1 MIRRLRAWRDR
12 FSTWWLLDGQFSWPV
27 RAVSPG
33 RRAAHRDVMAWCD
46 EPGYAAGQ
54 RAQLM
59 RRIWREE
66 TGVEDPLAGLS
77 EAELF
82 SRVFGNEEPTR
93 DRA

>member
-1 MIRRLRAWRDR
+1 MIRHVRAWRERDT
-12 FSTWWLLDGQFSWPV
+12 TWWLLDGQFSWPI

-46 EPGYAAGQ
+46 EPDFTDSQ

-59 RRIWREE
+59 RRIRREE
-66 TGVEDPLAGLS
+66 TGRDDPLIGLT

-82 SRVFGNEEPTR
+82 RRIFACDEPGR
-93 DRA
+93 DRT

>member
-1 MIRRLRAWRDR
+1 MIRNLRAWRNR
-12 FSTWWLLDGQFSWPV
+12 VSTWWLLDGQFSWPV

-46 EPGYAAGQ
+46 EPGFTDGQ

-59 RRIWREE
+59 RRIRREE
-66 TGVEDPLAGLS
+66 TGRDDPLMGLT

-82 SRVFGNEEPTR
+82 RRIFSCDEPGR
-93 DRA
+93 DRT